1 MVEDDLQCKMT
12 FVGSLHAAYSALRH
26 FLFKTRKNR
35 GKKSNRVGVGDNVG
49 NSCHFLVAPKCAKS
63 VKAFLQKLVGT
74 NINVLI
80 LNFCWPGTPS
90 ASTLP
95 LMKVSWN
102 LMLQD

>member
-1 MVEDDLQCKMT
+1 MLPT
-12 FVGSLHAAYSALRH
+12 PLWGIFYSRQER
-26 FLFKTRKNR
+26 TGGKNR
-35 GKKSNRVGVGDNVG
+35 LGVGVGDNVG
-49 NSCHFLVAPKCAKS
+49 NGCHFLVAPKCAKS